1 MMEDAGED
9 VLRQRPSMVVAFFN
23 RIGQVCE
30 IIIDN
35 WVKSLDF
42 IMFYF

>member
-30 IIIDN
+30 IIQL
-35 WVKSLDF
+35 SPF
-42 IMFYF
+42 ILLC